1 MSFQT
6 KNRKSLVGFADATLT
21 AMNALTSVAPPKPK
35 ANLCL
40 AQQGWVLMVKIWQVA
55 EKGKSAVRKGVLSQD

>member
-1 MSFQT
+1 MFPHSSAQAEHDLPRR
-6 KNRKSLVGFADATLT
+6 KNRKSLVGFADATLA

-40 AQQGWVLMVKIWQVA
+40 AQQG
-55 EKGKSAVRKGVLSQD
+55 